1 MSFDIPREELE
12 VQLERA
18 FLVSVALPD
27 RPFVGDDPLDEL
39 RGLAESAGAKV
50 VGGLV
55 QKRQAVNPSSYIGK
69 GKLEELIEQT
79 QATNTDVIIFGS
91 RAGA

>member
-39 RGLAESAGAKV
+39 RGPAESAGAKV
-50 VGGLV
+50 VGGQPVELH
-55 QKRQAVNPSSYIGK
+55 RQG
-69 GKLEELIEQT
+69 
-79 QATNTDVIIFGS
+79 QAG
-91 RAGA
+91 GAHIHLAR